1 MQDWYHTTFDLI
13 DTRSFS
19 SLWYWVV
26 VIVAWSLAGH
36 YVLGVP
42 YGMVVQARHKGG
54 TAEAELLDMA
64 RIQILRI
71 LRTADRGGA
80 WTLGLASFG
89 LTTLALLGFV
99 YGLELAQAVLLL
111 VLPLGGVWLLS
122 VRTAR
127 QIHAADGAGLYERLA
142 GQRLANQ
149 VIGMVAIFVTAVWGM
164 VQNLS
169 YLAY

>member
-26 VIVAWSLAGH
+26 VVTTWSLAGH

-42 YGMVVQARHKGG
+42 YGMVLRARQLGG
-54 TAEAELLDMA
+54 PAESELFDMA

-71 LRTADRGGA
+71 LRAADHSGA
-80 WTLGLASFG
+80 WTLGLTSFA

-99 YGLELAQAVLLL
+99 YGIELAQAVLLL
-111 VLPLGGVWLLS
+111 VLPLIAVWLLS

-127 QIHAADGAGLYERLA
+127 RILAADGAGLYDLLA
-142 GQRLANQ
+142 RQRLANQ

-164 VQNLS
+164 VQNLA
-169 YLAY
+169 YLVY